1 VILCKEWPLDFFY
14 FCINHLLISAVI
26 LVGNYVA
33 TMSQLCRNYVASV
46 FGFAVSDSLRE
57 TVQSLPLAVQVVMVL
72 LTADFIL
79 YWEHRMFHES
89 PKLWRIHAVHH

>member
-1 VILCKEWPLDFFY
+1 M
-14 FCINHLLISAVI
+14 S
-26 LVGNYVA
+26 A
-33 TMSQLCRNYVASV
+33 TMSQLCRQLCRNYVGNYVASV

-57 TVQSLPLAVQVVMVL
+57 TVQWLPLAVQVVMVL